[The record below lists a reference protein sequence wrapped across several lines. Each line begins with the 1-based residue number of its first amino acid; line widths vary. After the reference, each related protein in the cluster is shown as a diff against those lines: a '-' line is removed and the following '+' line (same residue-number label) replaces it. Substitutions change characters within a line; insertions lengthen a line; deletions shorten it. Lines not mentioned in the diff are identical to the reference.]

1 MAHLRP
7 NKNQTNTKSARAQQ
21 FGEGLLDPIRFE
33 AEINNLW
40 IKYRF
45 DITLPVNDIERVV
58 FNRDD
63 INAEFKKL
71 KDFILLY
78 EENWIMEW

>member
-1 MAHLRP
+1 LSR
-7 NKNQTNTKSARAQQ
+7 RY
-21 FGEGLLDPIRFE
+21 
-33 AEINNLW
+33 NNLW

-45 DITLPVNDIERVV
+45 DITLPVSDIERVV

-71 KDFILLY
+71 KDFIILY